1 MIERGKPLE
10 ERIKNVSLTGPVQK
24 KITTMTASNTK
35 NMYMKM
41 FRTAYE
47 LAMNPTVSLRQ
58 FKTLIKVQR
67 QNGVVLV
74 EGNNLDFSLYQ
85 LYCMLSVS
93 LIFIC

>member
-1 MIERGKPLE
+1 M
-10 ERIKNVSLTGPVQK
+10 SLTGPVQK

-67 QNGVVLV
+67 QNGVALV
-74 EGNNLDFSLYQ
+74 EGMTLK
-85 LYCMLSVS
+85 V
-93 LIFIC
+93 

>member
-1 MIERGKPLE
+1 M
-10 ERIKNVSLTGPVQK
+10 SLTGPVQK
-24 KITTMTASNTK
+24 KITTMTANNKK

-47 LAMNPTVSLRQ
+47 LAMNPNVSLRQ
-58 FKTLIKVQR
+58 FKTVIKVQR

-93 LIFIC
+93 LIFIY